1 MTLLL
6 IARYAFLA
14 GLLTL
19 VSCYVWLTLTG
30 RE

>member
-6 IARYAFLA
+6 VAHYIFLA

-19 VSCYVWLTLTG
+19 VACYVWLTLTG